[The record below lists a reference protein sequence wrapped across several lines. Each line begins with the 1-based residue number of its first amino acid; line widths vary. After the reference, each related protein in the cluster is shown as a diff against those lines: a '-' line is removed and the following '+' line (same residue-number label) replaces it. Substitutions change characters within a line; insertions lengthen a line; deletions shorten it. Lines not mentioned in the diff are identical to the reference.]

1 MPRRKATARRKPQ
14 RLHHLQFEG
23 ISIRPGDPVA
33 DARASIAAVRRIL
46 KAEHLAWRI
55 RPYGKRA
62 KGVLVSPPRGSPQ
75 LSPAKAWELA
85 YRLRARRD
93 VMHAEPAFVLPA
105 VGPYRA
111 PMRRG
116 AAGGAATNL
125 PGSDDNDWALE
136 LCHVFD
142 AWNLPRADQP
152 QGRGAIV
159 AHPDTGYTRHPELIR
174 SDILYARGYDFVA
187 DAPDALDPL
196 APPNAGHG
204 TSTGSVILS
213 DVGPAAVTH
222 VTGVAPQASL
232 IPLRVSS
239 SVVHFSWAR
248 LCAALYRAIDE
259 DAHAVSMSLGG
270 PWGGF
275 ALHEAIRDAVDAGL
289 IVVAAA
295 GNDWPFV
302 VYPARYDEVIAVAAC
317 NVDRQRWAGS
327 ASGSAVDITAPGESV
342 WRARTKSDGAYEVD
356 RGSGTSYAAAHVA
369 GIAALWLAYH
379 GRANLV
385 ASYGIAR
392 IAAVFKEMLTTHGHD
407 GTPQPWPT
415 GALGAGIANARSLL
429 EAALPA
435 TAHAAGM
442 AVRAGVRAPVESDF
456 DRIASYF
463 PRAQPSRVRAWL
475 LAMFGVKERDLAP
488 RLAAFADE
496 IAFHLAADPRT
507 YAATHAALAGRRG
520 AVAPRPATLLRRAS
534 PSLKRQLA

>member
-1 MPRRKATARRKPQ
+1 MPRRSATARRKPE
-14 RLHHLQFEG
+14 RLRNLQFEG
-23 ISIRPGDPVA
+23 ISIRPGGSVA
-33 DARASIAAVRRIL
+33 DAREAAVAVRRIL

-55 RPYGKRA
+55 QPYGKRA
-62 KGVLVSPPRGSPQ
+62 KSVLVLPPPGSPQ
-75 LSPAKAWELA
+75 LSPATAWELT

-111 PMRRG
+111 PARRG
-116 AAGGAATNL
+116 AAGGTAPDL
-125 PGSDDNDWALE
+125 PCSDDNDWALE
-136 LCHVFD
+136 LGHVFQ
-142 AWNLPRADQP
+142 AWNVPAADQP
-152 QGRGAIV
+152 QGKGSIV

-174 SDILYARGYDFVA
+174 SDILYAKGYDFVA
-187 DAPDALDPL
+187 GTPDALDPL

-204 TSTGSVILS
+204 TSTASVILS
-213 DVGPAAVTH
+213 DAGPPLVTH

-232 IPLRVSS
+232 IPLRISS
-239 SVVHFSWAR
+239 SVVHFSWSR

-259 DAHAVSMSLGG
+259 GAHVVSMSLGG

-289 IVVAAA
+289 VLVAAA
-295 GNDWPFV
+295 GNGWPFV

-317 NVDRQRWAGS
+317 NCAKARWADS
-327 ASGSAVDITAPGESV
+327 ASGSAVDIAAPGESV
-342 WRARTKSDGAYEVD
+342 WRAKTSATGGFDVD
-356 RGSGTSYAAAHVA
+356 RSSGTSYAAASVA

-385 ASYGIAR
+385 ARYGVAQL
-392 IAAVFKEMLTTHGHD
+392 AAVFKEMLTSDGHA
-407 GTPQPWPT
+407 GTPLPWPT
-415 GALGAGIANARSLL
+415 GAMGAGIANALSLL

-442 AVRAGVRAPVESDF
+442 AVRAGVRAPVTGDF

-463 PRAQPSRVRAWL
+463 PRAQPARVRAWL

-496 IAFHLAADPRT
+496 IAFHLAADPKT
-507 YAATHAALAGRRG
+507 YAATHAALAERRG
-520 AVAPRPATLLRRAS
+520 AVAVRPARLLRRAS